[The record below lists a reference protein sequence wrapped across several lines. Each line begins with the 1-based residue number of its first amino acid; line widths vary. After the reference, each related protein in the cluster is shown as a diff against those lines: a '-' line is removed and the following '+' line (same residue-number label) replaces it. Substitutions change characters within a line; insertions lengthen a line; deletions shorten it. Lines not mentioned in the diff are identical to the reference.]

1 MGEVHDAP
9 VTVER
14 ERDENLESLYVEHAD
29 RLWRALYAYAGDP
42 EVASDA
48 LAEAFAQYM
57 QRGTDVRWPA
67 RWIWRA
73 AFRIAAGE
81 LKERRM
87 ERPAMPVNLPAVP
100 QPTWELLSVLR
111 HLPPRQRAA
120 LVLHYYAGYKAREIA
135 DILGSTSATVR
146 VHLSQ
151 GRKRLRS
158 LLEGDRD

>member
-1 MGEVHDAP
+1 MRGL
-9 VTVER
+9 TVER
-14 ERDENLESLYVEHAD
+14 DDSLESLYLEHAD
-29 RLWRALYAYAGDP
+29 RLWRALYAYAGDR

-48 LAEAFAQYM
+48 LGEAFAQYL
-57 QRGTDVRWPA
+57 QRGAAVRSPP

-87 ERPAMPVNLPAVP
+87 RGPDLPVIQTTDAA
-100 QPTWELLSVLR
+100 PTGELLSTLR
-111 HLPPRQRAA
+111 VLPPRQRAA
-120 LVLHYYAGYKAREIA
+120 LILHYYAGYKAREIA

-151 GRKRLRS
+151 GRKRLRK
-158 LLEGDRD
+158 LLEENDG